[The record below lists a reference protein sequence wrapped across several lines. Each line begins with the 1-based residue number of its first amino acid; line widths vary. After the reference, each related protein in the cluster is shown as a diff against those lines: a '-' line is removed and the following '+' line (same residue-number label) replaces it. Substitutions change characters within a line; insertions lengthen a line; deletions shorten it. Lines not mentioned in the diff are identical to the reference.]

1 MTIQEALAEIDDL
14 KVNTYGTHQKIQWLS
29 DLDGMIWREIIL
41 AHEGVRPGIMFKGY
55 DQETPLD
62 TELLAPFPYTDIYKH
77 WLSAQIDDNNRDT
90 NEYAKSMVRY
100 NAAWQTLGD
109 YWTRTHM
116 PISRAP
122 QFRF

>member
-1 MTIQEALAEIDDL
+1 MIIQEALAQIDEL
-14 KVNTYGTHQKIQWLS
+14 KVNRYSEHQKIQWLS
-29 DLDGMIWREIIL
+29 DLDGMVWREIIL
-41 AHEGVRPGIMFKGY
+41 THEGVTPGAVFKGY
-55 DQETPLD
+55 NQETPLD
-62 TELLAPFPYTDIYKH
+62 TELLVPAPYTEIYKH

-90 NEYAKSMVRY
+90 NEYSKSMVRF